1 MTLPLPNLDDREFRQ
16 LVEAAMAAAQK
27 TCPAW
32 TDASPA
38 DPGRALVEAFAYLT
52 DAMIFRL
59 NRLPD
64 KLFVAFLNLLSGE
77 MLPPR
82 AATVSV
88 VFSRDEGKE
97 GSITIPAG
105 TLIAGGGTPQ
115 AMFTTL
121 QTAVIAP
128 DAASTLATAAHA
140 VWVEGELIGHA
151 TGVPGQVLQL
161 KSGVVAA
168 LPGERARLLHPHERL
183 RHRRRRH
190 PARAAVW
197 GQKIHDVAD
206 PLLGPRPRHR

>member
-16 LVEAAMAAAQK
+16 LVEEAMAAAQK

-140 VWVEGELIGHA
+140 VWVEG
-151 TGVPGQVLQL
+151 
-161 KSGVVAA
+161 
-168 LPGERARLLHPHERL
+168 ARLLHPHERL